1 VTTVRSLRPEER
13 DDVRALL
20 TEAYQQYETAMTP
33 IAYGPYMTSVLNTED
48 GNTFVAVDDGK
59 LLGSARL
66 FLPGAAPLALRKP
79 LDWANPMP
87 ADWAWVRAVGVRPA
101 ARGTGVAAALMRH
114 CAENATGATAIL
126 LHTMD
131 FMPGAIRL
139 YERLG
144 YERAPEFDFH
154 AGRAA
159 AVSPEDMF
167 FAIAYRL
174 TLVR

>member
-1 VTTVRSLRPEER
+1 MRPEER

-20 TEAYQQYETAMTP
+20 AEAYRPYETVLTP
-33 IAYGPYMTSVLNTED
+33 LAYDAYLSSVLRTED
-48 GNTFVAVDDGK
+48 GDTLVAVDGDK
-59 LLGSARL
+59 VLGSARL
-66 FLPGAAPLALRKP
+66 FLPGTAPLVLRKP

-87 ADWAWVRAVGVRPA
+87 DDWAWVRAVGVRPS
-101 ARGTGVAAALMRH
+101 ARGTGVAAALMTY
-114 CAENATGATAIL
+114 CAEHATGATAIL

-131 FMPGAIRL
+131 FMPAAIRL

-159 AVSPEDMF
+159 AVSPEDTF
-167 FAIAYRL
+167 FTKAYRL
-174 TLVR
+174 TL